1 MPATVTLTTDFGL
14 QDAYVAAMKGAM
26 LRVAPE
32 LRLVDVTHLV
42 APQDVM
48 GAAFLLRQV
57 LPYFPEGTV
66 HLVVVDPGVGTAR
79 RALAASFG
87 GHVFVGPDN
96 GLLSLLLGPG
106 TEGGADAAEP
116 DAVVVLDRPAFWGT
130 ATPARTF
137 HGRDVFGP
145 VAAHLAAG
153 RALDEVGTPTDRF
166 ERLLWALPIADG
178 EGIQGWVVHIDRYGN
193 CVTNVPEALLAPG
206 GRPRRLK
213 CYVGTAI
220 LDGIH
225 DTYGDVP
232 PGEPL
237 ALVGASGHLEIGV
250 RDGDAAALLDIR
262 KGSRVS
268 LVYAD

>member
-1 MPATVTLTTDFGL
+1 VSPVVTLTTDFGL

-26 LRVAPE
+26 LAVAPA

-57 LPYFPEGTV
+57 IPFYPEDTV
-66 HLVVVDPGVGTAR
+66 HLVAVDPGVGTER
-79 RALAASFG
+79 RAVAARFG
-87 GHVFVGPDN
+87 GRLGHRFVGPDN
-96 GLLSLLLGPG
+96 GLLALLLDG
-106 TEGGADAAEP
+106 AEP
-116 DAVVVLDRPAFWGT
+116 DEVVVLDRPAFWR
-130 ATPARTF
+130 TPAPCRTF

-153 RALDEVGTPTDRF
+153 RALAEVGTPTDRF
-166 ERLLWALPIADG
+166 ERLLWALPIADN
-178 EGIQGWVVHIDRYGN
+178 EGIQGWVVHVDRFGN
-193 CVTNVPEALLAPG
+193 CVTNVPGALLEDDG
-206 GRPRRLK
+206 QRRRLK
-213 CYVGTAI
+213 CYAGSAI

-225 DTYGDVP
+225 DTYADVP
-232 PGEPL
+232 AGEPL
-237 ALVGASGHLEIGV
+237 ALVGSSGHLEISVHG
-250 RDGDAAALLDIR
+250 GDAASLLTIR